1 MIRRWVK
8 FEHVSLLLSL
18 PPERWQIPHLMSFLC
33 HLCLLLVLTSLTLR
47 AEEPFSWEKTPGRL
61 PKNIVPLRYDVRIEP
76 DIEQATFA
84 GSQVVAFEVRQPA
97 QEIVLHSTGLE
108 ISDAELLGQRPA
120 ALAPKVDAEDQTI
133 TFLLPEK
140 LAPGR
145 YKLSLK
151 FTGKL
156 GESPR
161 GLYISRYQ
169 TGGVS
174 GKALVTQMEA
184 IDCRRMFP
192 CWDEPAFRAEFALS
206 VVVPDK
212 LRAVSNMPVSTEKK
226 LDDGRREVT
235 FGPTPKMASYLVALA
250 IGDFEELKDEH
261 DGTQL
266 SIFTTPG
273 KREQARYALES
284 TKKILTY
291 FHDYFGVKYPL
302 PKLDQLAIPSTG
314 AGAMENWGLIIY
326 NDNTLLY
333 DPAASAQSTRERVFA
348 IVAHEIAHQW
358 FGNLV
363 TMAWWDNLW
372 LNEGFASWMGTK
384 VTNRLNPEWKVWLRA
399 AGSKERAMR
408 LDARATTHPIQ
419 MPVSK
424 DSQATNW
431 FDEITYNKGQ
441 AVIRMIES
449 WLGEEPFRNGIRAY
463 MQQHAYSNT
472 TTADLWQSLEKVSG
486 KPVRTF
492 ASGWTEQPGFPVV
505 TLSTLPKGG
514 NNVVQLEQE
523 RFTIHQKNPTPLQW
537 QIPVIYGPAGAPH
550 RALLMLLQE
559 HVQAGAPLEPEAAI
573 KGHLGDVGY
582 YRVAYDATLA
592 KRQRKAA
599 PHLAEADRL
608 NALNDTWAMVEA
620 SRAPAGEYLDLAF
633 TLGEDRSPTVLAQVI
648 GVLEDIDELHRGSA
662 TRTGYRAWASSFLR
676 PQFERLGWNA
686 KASESPLDAQLR
698 ASLIGVLGAFGNE
711 DIIVEARHRFATYL
725 ATPNSL
731 SGDLRGAVFKIVGRT
746 ADAATWE
753 TLHERARAADSFE
766 QKRSLYTALASAR
779 DPKLAEKTLALS
791 LTDELIAPD
800 AANLVHRVAHEG
812 DQPELAWAFTQKNLD
827 ALLAKVSALGA
838 NRYVPGIFGAFDDA
852 TRADELEA
860 YAKKNLPP
868 SVNIAVA
875 KTADNIRFQAE
886 FKARAL
892 PQIDAW
898 WQARVQR

>member
-1 MIRRWVK
+1 M
-8 FEHVSLLLSL
+8 SSL
-18 PPERWQIPHLMSFLC
+18 PR
-33 HLCLLLVLTSLTLR
+33 LLLVLLFTSLALR

-61 PKNIVPLRYDVRIEP
+61 PKNIVPLRYDVRLEP
-76 DIEQATFA
+76 DIEKATFT
-84 GSQVVAFEVRQPA
+84 GSQTVSFEVRQPA
-97 QEIVLHSTGLE
+97 QEIVLHSVGLE
-108 ISDAELLGQRPA
+108 IADAKLLGERPI
-120 ALAPKVDAEDQTI
+120 ALTPKAGTDDETI
-133 TFLLPEK
+133 TFSLPEK

-145 YKLSLK
+145 YELSLN

-156 GESPR
+156 GESPL
-161 GLYISRYQ
+161 GLYISPYQ
-169 TGGVS
+169 AGGVS

-206 VVVPDK
+206 VVVPEK
-212 LRAVSNMPVSTEKK
+212 LRAVSNMPVTAEKK
-226 LDDGRREVT
+226 RDDGRREVS
-235 FGPTPKMASYLVALA
+235 FAPTPKMASYLVALA

-261 DGTQL
+261 EGTQL

-291 FHDYFGVKYPL
+291 FHDYFGMKYPL

-333 DPAASAQSTRERVFA
+333 DPTASAQSTRERVFA

-384 VTNRLNPEWKVWLRA
+384 VTDRLNPEWKVWLRA
-399 AGSKERAMR
+399 AGSKEWAMR

-419 MPVSK
+419 MPVPQ
-424 DSQATNW
+424 DSQAVDW

-449 WLGEEPFRNGIRAY
+449 WLGEEPFRDGIRAY
-463 MQQHAYSNT
+463 LQQHAYSNT

-486 KPVRTF
+486 KPVRAF
-492 ASGWTEQPGFPVV
+492 AAGWTEQPGFPVV
-505 TLSTLPKGG
+505 TLSALPKGG
-514 NNVVQLEQE
+514 NTVVQLEQE
-523 RFTIHQKNPTPLQW
+523 RFTIHQKNPQPLQW
-537 QIPVIYGPAGAPH
+537 QVPVIYGPAGAPH
-550 RALLMLLQE
+550 RALITLLQDRLL
-559 HVQAGAPLEPEAAI
+559 AGAPLEPETAI
-573 KGHLGDVGY
+573 KANLGDVGY
-582 YRVAYDATLA
+582 YRAAYDPTLA
-592 KRQRKAA
+592 KRLRKAA

-620 SRAPAGEYLDLAF
+620 GRASASEYLDLAF
-633 TLGEDRSPTVLAQVI
+633 ALSEDRSPTVFGQIINALD
-648 GVLEDIDELHRGSA
+648 GIDELHRGSA
-662 TRTGYRAWASSFLR
+662 TRAGYRAWASAFLR
-676 PQFERLGWNA
+676 PQFERLGWDA
-686 KASESPLDAQLR
+686 KAGESPLDAQLR
-698 ASLIGVLGAFGNE
+698 ANLIGMLGAFGSE
-711 DIIVEARHRFATYL
+711 DIIVEARNRFATYL
-725 ATPNSL
+725 ATPASL

-779 DPKLAEKTLALS
+779 DPKLAAKTLALS

-800 AANLVHRVAHEG
+800 AANLIHRVAHEG
-812 DQPELAWAFTQKNLD
+812 DQPELAWAFAQQNLD
-827 ALLAKVSALGA
+827 KLLAKVSAMGA
-838 NRYVPGIFGAFDDA
+838 NRYVPEIFDAFDDA
-852 TRADELEA
+852 ARADELEA

-868 SVNIAVA
+868 SVSTAVA

-898 WQARVQR
+898 WQARVRR